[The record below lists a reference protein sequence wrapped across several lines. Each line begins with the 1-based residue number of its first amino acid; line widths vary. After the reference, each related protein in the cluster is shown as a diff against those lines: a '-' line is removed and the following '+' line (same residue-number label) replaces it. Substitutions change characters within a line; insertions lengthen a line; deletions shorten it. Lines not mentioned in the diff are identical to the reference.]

1 MKVFYFKLVACLLFV
16 LPTACKHQES
26 PDPGFTSVGSIN
38 ITASTDDPET
48 KTTLSGLES
57 HWEAGTDKIG
67 IFSTQARTTQDGT
80 PPANNV
86 AFTAQ
91 NSAKSA
97 AFSGT
102 LYWGAASTE
111 HTFYAYYPYDA
122 GYARNQTAVPVSLS
136 SAQFQSQAG
145 DTDHV
150 GALDFMVASPVTVT
164 SPAEAGAIAE
174 SVNLTFHHL
183 FALIEFQ
190 ITGSGQLTQVSLT
203 GADPLAFGS
212 GTLDLTQSPG
222 ATSYTITKSGTSNH
236 VTITLGTPITLTGT
250 PVSIFMMVLPGAQSG
265 NMKIALKTGGTWKEM
280 SKAPPAGGFARG
292 QKYVVELSETTLAA
306 NFNIYIPDANFKSYC
321 VTNFDSNHDNEISV
335 AEAEAVTEINV
346 FGEMNIA
353 SLEGIQYFT
362 ALTTLNCSFNTITFL
377 DVSNNLALST
387 LYCTSNG
394 MERLITGNNTTL
406 ATMNC
411 ESNSLGSLDLSGNT
425 GLTYLVCSRN
435 DIRTLDLS
443 NNTLLERVEC
453 KINNINTIHISNHPD
468 LWYLDCTDNL
478 LDVLDISGSPD
489 LRYLYACTNSLD
501 LHLYLNPALN
511 PWTSYAWS
519 GICLPPGVIVEYK

>member
-1 MKVFYFKLVACLLFV
+1 MKTSYFRRVIFFILILPAACIL
-16 LPTACKHQES
+16 QENPNTFIAEPVS
-26 PDPGFTSVGSIN
+26 FRAQSEEAT
-38 ITASTDDPET
+38 T
-48 KTTLSGLES
+48 KTTLVNGLES

-67 IFSTQARTTQDGT
+67 IFSTQARITQDGT

-91 NSAKSA
+91 TSAKSS
-97 AFSGT
+97 AFTGSI
-102 LYWGAASTE
+102 YWGAASTQ
-111 HTFYAYYPYDA
+111 HTFYAYFPYDSEYTGTQA
-122 GYARNQTAVPVSLS
+122 AVPVSLS

-145 DTDHV
+145 NSDHV

-164 SPAEAGAIAE
+164 SPAEAGAVAQE
-174 SVNLTFHHL
+174 VNLNFHHV

-203 GADPLAFGS
+203 GADPLALGS
-212 GTLDLTQSPG
+212 GTIDLSQSPG
-222 ATSYTITKSGTSNH
+222 ASSYTITQSGTSNH
-236 VTITLGTPITLTGT
+236 VTVTLGTPVTLTGT
-250 PVSIFMMVLPGAQSG
+250 PISIYMVVLPGAQSG

-292 QKYVVELSETTLAA
+292 QKYVVELSETALAA

-321 VTNFDSNHDNEISV
+321 VTHFDSNHDNEISV
-335 AEAEAVTEINV
+335 AEAEVVTAIDV

-362 ALTTLNCSFNTITFL
+362 ALTTLNCSSNIITWL
-377 DVSNNLALST
+377 DVSNNLLLST
-387 LYCTSNG
+387 LHCYSNDI
-394 MERLITGNNTTL
+394 ERLITGNNTVL
-406 ATMNC
+406 AILNC

-435 DIRTLDLS
+435 DIRTLNLS
-443 NNTLLERVEC
+443 TNTALERVDC
-453 KINNINTIHISNHPD
+453 NINKINSISISNHPD
-468 LWYLDCTDNL
+468 LWRLDCTDNL

-489 LRYLYACTNSLD
+489 IRYLYACTNSLN
-501 LHLYLNPALN
+501 LHLYLPLALN
-511 PWTSYAWS
+511 PWTSHPWA
-519 GICLPPGVIVEYK
+519 GICLPPGVIIEYK